1 MLLLWVRILACLVG
15 ALTVQNLTSSN
26 GFIKQERST
35 KYGWYNLN
43 LRGQLSISSS
53 NMLAAMWTY
62 GSNDSFEHLNSLMK
76 VLSDLQKQLPS
87 VMGLSE
93 RLTSLTCVT
102 TKHSDCLLVN

>member
-1 MLLLWVRILACLVG
+1 M
-15 ALTVQNLTSSN
+15 QNLTSSS

-76 VLSDLQKQLPS
+76 VLFDLQKQLPS

-93 RLTSLTCVT
+93 RLTSLTCDT